1 MRSIRS
7 IGILLVL
14 VLIVA
19 STPNEVSAQS
29 ITSGAQI
36 AYDTEF
42 EAVGLGGQARFG
54 VNLERYAIVLNP
66 SAEYYFLDDV
76 PDASES
82 LFNINLDVLFEFGDD
97 QANARPYAGA
107 GLGVSFYSADYNLPG
122 AQVDDTQAGL
132 NLVGGASFNTRRSV
146 RPFAQ
151 GTLTISDGSRF
162 SIKGGVLV
170 LMR

>member
-1 MRSIRS
+1 MRSNRP
-7 IGILLVL
+7 IGVLLALVL
-14 VLIVA
+14 AVVA
-19 STPNEVSAQS
+19 ARDASAQS
-29 ITSGAQI
+29 IIGGAQV

-54 VNLERYAIVLNP
+54 VNLEQYAIVLNP
-66 SAEYYFLDDV
+66 SFDYFFLDDI

-82 LFNINLDVLFEFGDD
+82 LVNISLDVLFEFGDEM
-97 QANARPYAGA
+97 AAAKPYAGA
-107 GLGVSFYSADYNLPG
+107 GLGVNFYSLDSQIEGGN
-122 AQVDDTQAGL
+122 VDDTQAGL
-132 NLVGGASFNTRRSV
+132 NLVGGATFNTRGIV

-162 SIKGGVLV
+162 TIKGGVVV